1 MRPYEIV
8 SNFSEHKL
16 AEILAQLNSGQFKSV
31 LRDGGLS
38 TKVPPSC
45 VLQKA
50 RKRIWTKRIKD
61 GLAAENEALASALLY
76 HWLLF
81 HRRQMLIDYL
91 DKLGVKHVRGETEE
105 TFTKTVPQDR
115 LLAEAK
121 NLTAKY
127 DAQDVAAYVLFLDYH
142 QDSEVF
148 TRESF
153 ISAALQ
159 KEPHADPN
167 NQQ

>member
-1 MRPYEIV
+1 MQPYEIV
-8 SNFSEHKL
+8 SHFSEKKL
-16 AEILAQLNSGQFKSV
+16 AEIFSELNSGQFKAV

-61 GLAAENEALASALLY
+61 GLAAEKQELASALLY

-81 HRRQMLIDYL
+81 HRRKMLIDYL
-91 DKLGVKHVRGETEE
+91 DGLEVKHMRGETEE

-115 LLAEAK
+115 LLAEAEK
-121 NLTAKY
+121 LMARY

-142 QDSEVF
+142 QDSDVF
-148 TRESF
+148 ATATFVHE
-153 ISAALQ
+153 ALE
-159 KEPHADPN
+159 KA
-167 NQQ
+167 